1 MVKDAFF
8 FLIPLLAGAVV
19 ALWVGQSGVLALGFL
34 SQDAWN
40 AVGVGLLILLGF
52 VGCFF
57 RDPERLITRDTSIIV
72 SPADGR
78 VVRIENQGAA
88 TRISIFLSI
97 FDVHVNRSPIG
108 GTVTDV
114 EYRKGRFRAAFNH
127 LASVENERNTLTIR
141 DNDVAIACSQ
151 IAGLVARRIVCWK
164 KAGDAVR
171 KGERI
176 GLIRFGSRVDL
187 LLPAKAVLTVQVGDK
202 VRGGS
207 SAIAR
212 LTT

>member
-19 ALWVGQSGVLALGFL
+19 AFWVG
-34 SQDAWN
+34 WN
-40 AVGVGLLILLGF
+40 EVGAGLLILLAF
-52 VGCFF
+52 VASFF
-57 RDPERLITRDTSIIV
+57 RDPERSITQDTAIIV

-78 VVRIENQGAA
+78 VVRIEKQGAA

-97 FDVHVNRSPIG
+97 FDVHVNRAPIG

-127 LASVENERNTLTIR
+127 LASVENEQNTLTIR
-141 DNDVAIACSQ
+141 DNGVEIACSQ
-151 IAGLVARRIVCWK
+151 IAGVVARRIVCWK
-164 KAGDAVR
+164 KPGDTVR

-187 LLPAKAVLTVQVGDK
+187 RLPEGAAPTVRVGDK
-202 VRGGS
+202 VQGGS
-207 SAIAR
+207 SEIAR
-212 LTT
+212 LTTSL